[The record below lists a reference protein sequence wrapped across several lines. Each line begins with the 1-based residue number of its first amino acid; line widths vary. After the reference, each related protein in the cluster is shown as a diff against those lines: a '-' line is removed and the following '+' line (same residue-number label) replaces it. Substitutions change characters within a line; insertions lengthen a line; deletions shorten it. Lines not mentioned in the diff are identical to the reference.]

1 MADKTPEKLTRKQ
14 LAALAKL
21 ELAAKQM
28 ARQQCQKYSWLRN
41 ETDAVA
47 NFAFAQL
54 HASMKRMEIQNPE
67 AFLMRS
73 IINRINDLGRRYKV
87 KESRLEFLD
96 SERPSKSGGNGG
108 FQRNQSTFG
117 GLSNDFIKKENRR
130 VASLKVAAVVAIM
143 PDEYDR
149 TLLTDRFYDD
159 EVTVTELAHRHGKT
173 PNAMAN
179 YLQKILGGNGNTGA
193 VEPVYQMIDRLSL
206 ATATAFV
213 KILQEYNERDILT
226 DPIAGAVSHLE
237 FAGSYSEAHR
247 QLAVLGV
254 ARLRWLERHEVSNRG
269 LTNKL
274 LNRLV
279 KAACFYVHEVDDARH
294 DRMDARGL
302 QDDVR
307 VLEMVSQVVRE
318 FQTK

>member
-1 MADKTPEKLTRKQ
+1 MANKTPEKLTREQ
-14 LAALAKL
+14 RVALERL
-21 ELAAKQM
+21 EFTADKI
-28 ARQQCQKYSWLRN
+28 ARQQCKKYDWLRN

-47 NFAFAQL
+47 NFALAQL
-54 HASMKRMEIQNPE
+54 HASMKRMVILNPD

-87 KESRLEFLD
+87 KESRLQFLE
-96 SERPSKSGGNGG
+96 SERPSKSGGDGG
-108 FQRNQSTFG
+108 IPRHQGTLG
-117 GLSNDFIKKENRR
+117 GLSIDFIKKENRR

-143 PDEYDR
+143 PDEYDQK
-149 TLLTDRFYDD
+149 LLAERFYDD
-159 EVTVTELAHRHGKT
+159 EVTVTELAHRHGKA

-193 VEPVYQMIDRLSL
+193 VEPVYQMMDRLSI

-213 KILQEYNERDILT
+213 KILQEYNDRDILT

-254 ARLRWLERHEVSNRG
+254 ARLRWLERHEVCNSG

-302 QDDVR
+302 QDDVN
-307 VLEMVSQVVRE
+307 VLDVVSQVVRE